1 MTTVAAL
8 QAVTQ
13 GVFVLIFGLTLSD
26 LVRYRDRAHLEI
38 AGLFG
43 TLALIILLQ
52 GVAQITGVVLP
63 PYAKL
68 IAAAVI
74 VAQPYMLLRLV
85 THFRSLPRTQHAIAL
100 VCLFGSWAVLI
111 WTAAAP
117 SVALTTAIVV
127 PFAYVEGYATFAF
140 VRAAIVTR
148 GVTQRR
154 LIAIALGSGLLA
166 SVILLAGVTAFLPAA
181 GSAISTISNLLALGS
196 AVAYYVGFAPP
207 RWLRVSWQMAEF
219 RRFLLTLSGRTSED
233 HATAALDHLG
243 LAATRAA
250 GGKAA
255 VIAIGEE
262 GADTLTIRTDPA
274 NRAAL
279 AASQMTTIEL
289 GSANPMITSAWRQRR
304 PLAADAKDWG
314 PTLRAIGSAFG
325 GASSALLCP
334 IAAHEV
340 FYGLL
345 IVLSDRRSPFV
356 ADELE
361 LLPIFAEQA
370 ALAIEGGQSYLA
382 AQRNADERQ
391 ALLRLSQTLSEETE
405 AALMAERMAEQ
416 LQRLVPT
423 TSWAFWLKGRDDGL
437 ELVAAHGTVRA
448 HQQRLRAAPGSGITG
463 RVLRSGIPALI
474 DDVRADPDYQGPDP
488 SVRSLLVVPLR
499 HRQEIS
505 GVLVLGS
512 SDVGA
517 FKPEHQALAEIVAAD
532 AAVAL
537 ARAQLV
543 ERLTESETRHRMIV
557 DGALDA
563 VVTMDA
569 TGAITDW
576 NPQAETMFGWSRQE
590 ALGRKVE
597 ATIMPARY
605 TAAHSRGIE
614 RYLSTGEATVL
625 NQRLELSA
633 INRAGHEFPV
643 DLAITAVQ
651 RDASPSFTAFI
662 RDISVRK
669 QAEQQLQGTLAKL
682 ESQNLELEQA
692 SRMKSDFLANMS
704 HELRTPLNAI
714 IGFSDVLLEELFG
727 ELNDKQREYT
737 QDVLTSGH
745 HLLAL
750 INDILDLSKI
760 ESGKMDMDM
769 RDFSVLE
776 VLESGLKMIRQ
787 RAAEHA
793 IQLEFDIAPGTDVIQ
808 GDQRK
813 VKQILFN
820 LLSNAIKFTPDG
832 GSVRITTR
840 QIEGGVEITVSD
852 TGIGIA
858 PEDQEKVFDEFQQV
872 GASARQERE
881 GTGLGLALVKQLVE
895 LHGGR
900 VWLESEV
907 GQGSTFTFTL
917 PQAAVPA
924 GSAS

>member
-1 MTTVAAL
+1 
-8 QAVTQ
+8 
-13 GVFVLIFGLTLSD
+13 
-26 LVRYRDRAHLEI
+26 
-38 AGLFG
+38 
-43 TLALIILLQ
+43 
-52 GVAQITGVVLP
+52 
-63 PYAKL
+63 
-68 IAAAVI
+68 
-74 VAQPYMLLRLV
+74 
-85 THFRSLPRTQHAIAL
+85 
-100 VCLFGSWAVLI
+100 
-111 WTAAAP
+111 
-117 SVALTTAIVV
+117 
-127 PFAYVEGYATFAF
+127 
-140 VRAAIVTR
+140 
-148 GVTQRR
+148 
-154 LIAIALGSGLLA
+154 
-166 SVILLAGVTAFLPAA
+166 
-181 GSAISTISNLLALGS
+181 
-196 AVAYYVGFAPP
+196 
-207 RWLRVSWQMAEF
+207 
-219 RRFLLTLSGRTSED
+219 
-233 HATAALDHLG
+233 
-243 LAATRAA
+243 
-250 GGKAA
+250 
-255 VIAIGEE
+255 
-262 GADTLTIRTDPA
+262 
-274 NRAAL
+274 
-279 AASQMTTIEL
+279 
-289 GSANPMITSAWRQRR
+289 
-304 PLAADAKDWG
+304 
-314 PTLRAIGSAFG
+314 
-325 GASSALLCP
+325 
-334 IAAHEV
+334 
-340 FYGLL
+340 
-345 IVLSDRRSPFV
+345 
-356 ADELE
+356 
-361 LLPIFAEQA
+361 
-370 ALAIEGGQSYLA
+370 
-382 AQRNADERQ
+382 
-391 ALLRLSQTLSEETE
+391 
-405 AALMAERMAEQ
+405 
-416 LQRLVPT
+416 
-423 TSWAFWLKGRDDGL
+423 
-437 ELVAAHGTVRA
+437 
-448 HQQRLRAAPGSGITG
+448 
-463 RVLRSGIPALI
+463 
-474 DDVRADPDYQGPDP
+474 
-488 SVRSLLVVPLR
+488 
-499 HRQEIS
+499 
-505 GVLVLGS
+505 
-512 SDVGA
+512 
-517 FKPEHQALAEIVAAD
+517 
-532 AAVAL
+532 
-537 ARAQLV
+537 
-543 ERLTESETRHRMIV
+543 
-557 DGALDA
+557 
-563 VVTMDA
+563 
-569 TGAITDW
+569 
-576 NPQAETMFGWSRQE
+576 
-590 ALGRKVE
+590 
-597 ATIMPARY
+597 MPARY